1 MAGNFRG
8 NIFIKTLN
16 KNLRSSARSALSAGE
31 YFLKK
36 RISLFFI
43 LFISQTLF
51 SLDFF
56 IAPYTG
62 VMFGKLG
69 EYLYDSSDSY
79 ICSYLE
85 WEEKPLCF
93 IGLDAGLEYNNFQF
107 DVAFDYTLP
116 LACGKMYD
124 NDWNEDGIKHTYSIF
139 ESNKNTLGLNTIIN
153 TQYSFPVTE
162 NFNIT
167 PALQLQY
174 NYYSFEARNGIGY
187 YGSEAYTGQP
197 DVWWNDESAK
207 KYRVSGIDYLRH
219 TFFTWIGSN
228 FDYNFGKHSIG
239 LGLFVAPLTYTSA
252 IDYHTDEKN
261 LGRDYSLQE
270 IQYSYFDRFKINFDY
285 GYELNQKITFYINS
299 NFLYGFN
306 SKGHI
311 NTTYFTGRWHRIG
324 QKSGCDFTNFIFQSK
339 IKIKL

>member
-1 MAGNFRG
+1 M
-8 NIFIKTLN
+8 
-16 KNLRSSARSALSAGE
+16 
-31 YFLKK
+31 KK
-36 RISLFFI
+36 KISLFFI

-93 IGLDAGLEYNNFQF
+93 IGLDAGLEHNNFQF

-124 NDWNEDGIKHTYSIF
+124 SDWNEDGIKHTYSIF

-197 DVWWNDESAK
+197 DVWWNDERAK

-239 LGLFVAPLTYTSA
+239 LGLFVAPFTYTSA

-270 IQYSYFDRFKINFDY
+270 IQYSYFDRFKIIFNYEYNF
-285 GYELNQKITFYINS
+285 NQKITLFINS
-299 NFLYGFN
+299 DFLYGFK

-324 QKSGCDFTNFIFQSK
+324 QKSGCDFNNLILNCR
-339 IKIKL
+339 IKVNLK

>member
-1 MAGNFRG
+1 MENK
-8 NIFIKTLN
+8 FIKKLN
-16 KNLRSSARSALSAGE
+16 KNLRSSARFALSAGE

-93 IGLDAGLEYNNFQF
+93 IGLDAGLEHNNFQF

-116 LACGKMYD
+116 LACGRMYD
-124 NDWNEDGIKHTYSIF
+124 SDWNEDGIKHTYSIF

-239 LGLFVAPLTYTSA
+239 LGLFVAPFTYTSA

-270 IQYSYFDRFKINFDY
+270 IQYSYFDRFKINYNYKYNF
-285 GYELNQKITFYINS
+285 NQKITLFINS
-299 NFLYGFN
+299 DFLYGFK

>member
-1 MAGNFRG
+1 MKKGLF
-8 NIFIKTLN
+8 IFIYILTTLN
-16 KNLRSSARSALSAGE
+16 
-31 YFLKK
+31 
-36 RISLFFI
+36 
-43 LFISQTLF
+43 LF

-93 IGLDAGLEYNNFQF
+93 IGLDAGLEHNNFQF

-124 NDWNEDGIKHTYSIF
+124 SDWNEDGIKHTYSIF

-239 LGLFVAPLTYTSA
+239 LGLFVAPFTYTSA

-261 LGRDYSLQE
+261 LGRDFSTQD
-270 IQYSYFDRFKINFDY
+270 IQYGKFNSMKINFDY
-285 GYELNQKITFYINS
+285 SMKVNNNISINFS
-299 NFLYGFN
+299 SLLLYQFLT
-306 SKGHI
+306 KGNM
-311 NTTYFTGRWHRIG
+311 NTTYLTGKWHKTTTKTGSDLYNLFFTIG
-324 QKSGCDFTNFIFQSK
+324 INYIFK
-339 IKIKL
+339 

>member
-1 MAGNFRG
+1 MKKGLF
-8 NIFIKTLN
+8 IFIYILTTLN
-16 KNLRSSARSALSAGE
+16 
-31 YFLKK
+31 
-36 RISLFFI
+36 
-43 LFISQTLF
+43 LF

-93 IGLDAGLEYNNFQF
+93 IGLDAGLEHNNFQF

-124 NDWNEDGIKHTYSIF
+124 SDWNEDGIKHTYSIF

-219 TFFTWIGSN
+219 TFFTWIGCN

-239 LGLFVAPLTYTSA
+239 LGLFVAPFTYTSA

-261 LGRDYSLQE
+261 LGRDFSTQFIDFGLFK
-270 IQYSYFDRFKINFDY
+270 SYFFQLDYFCKINEKLGFIINSKLISNNIIIGKTYSNNINYSWREINQPNGSDLIQAIVI
-285 GYELNQKITFYINS
+285 LNIIFYI
-299 NFLYGFN
+299 
-306 SKGHI
+306 
-311 NTTYFTGRWHRIG
+311 
-324 QKSGCDFTNFIFQSK
+324 
-339 IKIKL
+339 

>member
-1 MAGNFRG
+1 M
-8 NIFIKTLN
+8 
-16 KNLRSSARSALSAGE
+16 
-31 YFLKK
+31 KK

-93 IGLDAGLEYNNFQF
+93 IGLDAGLEHNNFQF

-124 NDWNEDGIKHTYSIF
+124 SDWNEDGIKHTYSIF

-153 TQYSFPVTE
+153 TQYSFSVTE

-197 DVWWNDESAK
+197 DVCWNDERAK

-228 FDYNFGKHSIG
+228 FDYNLGKHSIG
-239 LGLFVAPLTYTSA
+239 LGLFVAPFTYTSA

-261 LGRDYSLQE
+261 LRRDYSLQE

-311 NTTYFTGRWHRIG
+311 NTTYFTGRWHRVG
-324 QKSGCDFTNFIFQSK
+324 QKSGCDFNNLILNCR
-339 IKIKL
+339 IKVNLK

>member
-1 MAGNFRG
+1 M
-8 NIFIKTLN
+8 
-16 KNLRSSARSALSAGE
+16 
-31 YFLKK
+31 KK

-93 IGLDAGLEYNNFQF
+93 IGLDAGLEHNNFQF

-116 LACGKMYD
+116 LACGRMYD
-124 NDWNEDGIKHTYSIF
+124 SDWNEDGLKHTYSIF

-239 LGLFVAPLTYTSA
+239 LGLFVAPFTYTSA

-270 IQYSYFDRFKINFDY
+270 IQYCYFDRFKINYNYKYNF
-285 GYELNQKITFYINS
+285 NQKITLFINS
-299 NFLYGFN
+299 DFLYGFK

-339 IKIKL
+339 IKIQL